1 MMVVAV
7 VDARF
12 DVEPSTAFA
21 LEVYKPTQNGRIY
34 RYALSK

>member
-12 DVEPSTAFA
+12 DIEPSTAFA
-21 LEVYKPTQNGRIY
+21 LEVYKPTQIGLEYIDMR
-34 RYALSK
+34 